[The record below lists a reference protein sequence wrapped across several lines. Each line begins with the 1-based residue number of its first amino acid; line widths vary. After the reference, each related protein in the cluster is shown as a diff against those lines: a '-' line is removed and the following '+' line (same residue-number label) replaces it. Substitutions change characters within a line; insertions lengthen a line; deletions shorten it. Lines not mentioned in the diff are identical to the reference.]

1 MHVKLIPLVFI
12 LFINTNALALSL
24 ELALGETEQAP
35 LIAGNSGEEVT
46 ENTFTFKASYEFH
59 PTWNI
64 ETAYE
69 YYAQGADTYLTDSE
83 GIINEAVTSSAIFLG
98 LRKSYILTD
107 RFAVNVRLGYS
118 TWNIN
123 YDIEFEDHAA
133 DFSYADSG
141 STLYWGLGAEFYFTP
156 RFYITAGYTQLTME
170 IRQPEES
177 IQSDNISNLVLNVDS
192 DRENEI
198 GNLSFGIGYIF

>member
-1 MHVKLIPLVFI
+1 MHLKLIPLIFI
-12 LFINTNALALSL
+12 VFINTNALALSL

-35 LIAGNSGEEVT
+35 LIAGNSGEKVT

-69 YYAQGADTYLTDSE
+69 YYAQGSGTYLTDSE
-83 GIINEAVTSSAIFLG
+83 GIINEAVLSSAILLG

-118 TWNIN
+118 AWNIN

-133 DFSYADSG
+133 DFSYSDSG
-141 STLYWGLGAEFYFTP
+141 SSLYWGLGAEFYFTP
-156 RFYITAGYTQLTME
+156 RFYITANYTQLTMD
-170 IRQPEES
+170 IIQPDKN
-177 IQSDNISNLVLNVDS
+177 IQSDNVSNLYLTVDS
-192 DRENEI
+192 DRENKI
-198 GNLSFGIGYIF
+198 GNISFGIGYIF

>member
-1 MHVKLIPLVFI
+1 M
-12 LFINTNALALSL
+12 LFISPNAFALSI
-24 ELALGETEQAP
+24 ELAVGETEQAP
-35 LIAGNSGEEVT
+35 LVAGNSGEKVI
-46 ENTFTFKASYEFH
+46 ENTLTFKASYEFY

-69 YYAQGADTYLTDSE
+69 YYAQGSGSYLTDSE
-83 GIINEAVTSSAIFLG
+83 GIINEDVTSSAIFLG

-133 DFSYADSG
+133 DFSYADRG

-177 IQSDNISNLVLNVDS
+177 IQSDNRSNLVLNVDS
-192 DRENEI
+192 DRKNEI